1 MLPQKARCYVSGA
14 STSATRSATADTHP
28 GAFACGGSQLSR
40 GCSTQREHP
49 RCCGCGGS
57 HTANYHGCVKWK
69 EGKAAVAQQAP
80 ERSRQSVATGQP
92 AVLEAQRAGPLPSRW
107 TWARCG
113 ITSSEGG
120 GGGGRP
126 GLKKPDLK
134 STVAPKRASWKNAA
148 ARVKTAAATP
158 TTSLVV
164 PTQSPTFPL
173 EDISYLLDNLTL
185 YVYVEL
191 TCRILTSISSP
202 PPMGAAC
209 PRALLKTVILFV
221 AEYGNT
227 P

>member
-1 MLPQKARCYVSGA
+1 VFRESPSCDPAVAIRTPPRTALPPHTSLCEWREGLRCQKCDRSPNSAACECRWSRMLPQKARCYVSGA

-120 GGGGRP
+120 GGGDGQ
-126 GLKKPDLK
+126 
-134 STVAPKRASWKNAA
+134 A
-148 ARVKTAAATP
+148 
-158 TTSLVV
+158 
-164 PTQSPTFPL
+164 
-173 EDISYLLDNLTL
+173 
-185 YVYVEL
+185 
-191 TCRILTSISSP
+191 
-202 PPMGAAC
+202 
-209 PRALLKTVILFV
+209 
-221 AEYGNT
+221 
-227 P
+227 